1 MMSEI
6 TISEINDLF
15 ESVYKTYGY
24 DFREY
29 NPDHLKRRLINRMA
43 LSQIGSFG
51 ELKRR
56 VIAEPVFSSL
66 IFKDLSIQVTEMF
79 RDSSFYEAF
88 RASVIPFIKTYPFV
102 KIWQAGIASG
112 EEVYSIAILLREENL
127 YDKCMIY
134 ATDFNQH
141 ALEQGMEGVY
151 PESKIKK
158 YIRNYQQAGGKA
170 SLSDYI
176 VHDYNRII
184 INSDLRKNIV
194 WANHNLVTD
203 KVFSEVNIILC
214 RNVMI
219 YFNKE
224 LQEKVH
230 ALFLESLANGG
241 FLCLG
246 MNESFPA
253 SSIMKNYS
261 TFDVRNKI
269 FKKKYRALSHMK

>member
-1 MMSEI
+1 MSEI

-43 LSQIGSFG
+43 LSQIGSIR
-51 ELKRR
+51 ELKEK
-56 VIAEPVFSSL
+56 VLEEPVFSSL
-66 IFKDLSIQVTEMF
+66 ILKDLSIQVTEMF
-79 RDSSFYEAF
+79 RDPGFYLAF
-88 RASVIPFIKTYPFV
+88 RESVIPFIKTYPFV

-112 EEVYSIAILLREENL
+112 EEVYSIAILLKEENL
-127 YDKCMIY
+127 YSKCMIY
-134 ATDFNQH
+134 ATDFNDH
-141 ALEQGMEGVY
+141 ALELGMEGVY
-151 PESKIKK
+151 PDSKIKK

-230 ALFLESLANGG
+230 ELFFESIANGG

-246 MNESFPA
+246 MNESLPA
-253 SSIMKNYS
+253 TIINKYS
-261 TFDVRNKI
+261 TFDVKNKI
-269 FKKKYRALSHMK
+269 FKKKYGSLSHMQ

>member
-1 MMSEI
+1 MSEI
-6 TISEINDLF
+6 TISEINELF

-29 NPDHLKRRLINRMA
+29 NPDHLKRRVVNRMA

-88 RASVIPFIKTYPFV
+88 RGSVIPFIKTYPFV

-112 EEVYSIAILLREENL
+112 EEVYSIAILLKEENL

-134 ATDFNQH
+134 ATDFNEH

-151 PESKIKK
+151 PDSKIKK

-230 ALFLESLANGG
+230 GLFFESLANGG

-246 MNESFPA
+246 MNESLPA
-253 SSIMKNYS
+253 SPIMKKYS
-261 TFDVRNKI
+261 TFDIKNKI
-269 FKKKYRALSHMK
+269 FKKKYGALSHMQ